1 MPTLTQ
7 EDRKLIQ
14 TFNRNVEWLK
24 KNHAAASVPN
34 ESEWPEWI
42 GVEEA
47 LKILGRGRTYLKSR
61 MIEDYVTASKPMNVN
76 WFLIRGVDYERENG
90 KILVFRS
97 ASVQRLKAEMRKA
110 GAAEFVPDKED

>member
-1 MPTLTQ
+1 MTIEERYLLLQ
-7 EDRKLIQ
+7 
-14 TFNRNVEWLK
+14 FNRNVEWLK
-24 KNHAAASVPN
+24 KNHQLLSVPIEN
-34 ESEWPEWI
+34 CPEWI
-42 GVEEA
+42 NAEDA
-47 LKILGRGRTYLKSR
+47 LKILGRGRTWLKTR
-61 MIEDYVTASKPMNVN
+61 MMEELPTEPCNTN